1 MNSFY
6 VSIHELVL
14 VFWGILV
21 LVLLLIIVVLF
32 YGFQQYKILN
42 YNLEWSAIIDQ
53 KLADAIVYA
62 EEERISDD
70 SFGGFCQM
78 NSFRNLFLEKLVA
91 AKTKFS
97 GSAQTEIHRL
107 FEKYDLKKD
116 ALKKL
121 KQRKSYM
128 IAGGIQ
134 ELTAMN
140 VTESL
145 PQISTFLKHSSQQVY
160 QEAQFAMVAFK
171 GFEGLAFLNDFPH
184 IISDWQQLRLL
195 RSLHQIP
202 ENCTDSVPLWLQ
214 SENTSVVIF
223 TLRLLRKFQMLSFYQ
238 NVKTLLSHPFPLI
251 RIQAVRTLQSLENT
265 ETRDDLTQTFDEQPT
280 EVQRE
285 IIKTLKNSND
295 KKCGEFFKNQ
305 LFNHSVSGIRILS
318 AEALLNL
325 GNEKDLREISQ
336 SESNSEE
343 LTRIIQH
350 ALQEKIC

>member
-42 YNLEWSAIIDQ
+42 QKLKWSAVIDQ
-53 KLADAIVYA
+53 KITDAIVYA
-62 EEERISDD
+62 NEERISDEVFD
-70 SFGGFCQM
+70 RYSKI
-78 NSFRNLFLEKLVA
+78 NAFRNLFLEKLVA
-91 AKTKFS
+91 TKSKFS

-107 FEKYDLKKD
+107 FEQYDLKKE

-121 KQRKSYM
+121 KQHKDYL

-134 ELTAMN
+134 ELTAMDVSEN
-140 VTESL
+140 I
-145 PQISTFLKHSSQQVY
+145 PQISAFLKHPLPQVY
-160 QEAQFAMVAFK
+160 QEAQFSLVVFK

-184 IISDWQQLRLL
+184 LISDWQQLRLL

-325 GNEKDLREISQ
+325 GYEEDLREFSR
-336 SESNSEE
+336 SEGNSEE
-343 LTRIIQH
+343 LRRIIQH